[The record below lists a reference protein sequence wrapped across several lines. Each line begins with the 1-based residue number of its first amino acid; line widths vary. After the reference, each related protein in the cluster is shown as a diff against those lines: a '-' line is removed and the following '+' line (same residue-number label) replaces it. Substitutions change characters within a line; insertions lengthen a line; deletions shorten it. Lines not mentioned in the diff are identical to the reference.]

1 MARVARAARVP
12 SRARD
17 PSLPSMDFDITTSRP
32 RSRAPGRPG
41 APDAPSGSGFA
52 HRPDAPFA
60 PGSSGVPARAPADP
74 DISPSDLP
82 LTVRVS
88 NVSPAVDEPTL
99 REFLACCGPLRRLAP
114 APPRGFV
121 ATFAT
126 PDAARA
132 ALALRHV
139 TLIDRP
145 LRVLPADAPDR
156 LDGAGPASLNP
167 NPKPHRPDR
176 RDDAL
181 AAAGVSDVRRDAE
194 AVLAD
199 VSAPPAARDAARMDP
214 LQLYR
219 AARDLLPSYFPE
231 GFRRCALFV
240 PVPHLVLAARRAA
253 EARADVA
260 REDEETRR
268 RGDVPDESDVARTV
282 YAGNVNS
289 SITEDML
296 ADFFSIAGAV
306 THVKYAGSDVN
317 PSRFGFVEFADR
329 AGAEAAKAMGGAQ
342 LAEMT
347 LKVKHSNNPIVKEA
361 MKNVWGTE
369 GAARRRA
376 LADAR
381 REWED
386 RRRRR
391 RRRRRRE
398 EEKRREGE
406 RERREEAEEAR
417 GRKRTR
423 R

>member
-1 MARVARAARVP
+1 MARAARVP
-12 SRARD
+12 GVSRARD
-17 PSLPSMDFDITTSRP
+17 PFPLSMDFDITTSRP
-32 RSRAPGRPG
+32 RARAPGRPG
-41 APDAPSGSGFA
+41 APASA
-52 HRPDAPFA
+52 HRPDAP
-60 PGSSGVPARAPADP
+60 SDP
-74 DISPSDLP
+74 EISPADLP

-88 NVSPAVDEPTL
+88 NVSPLVDEPTL
-99 REFLACCGPLRRLAP
+99 REFLECCGPLRRLAR
-114 APPRGFV
+114 APPRDGASRFL

-126 PDAARA
+126 QDAARA
-132 ALALRHV
+132 ALALRDV
-139 TLIDRP
+139 TIIDRTIRIHP
-145 LRVLPADAPDR
+145 
-156 LDGAGPASLNP
+156 GASPSSN
-167 NPKPHRPDR
+167 R

-181 AAAGVSDVRRDAE
+181 ATLAVAGVDDVRRDAD
-194 AVLAD
+194 AVVAD
-199 VSAPPAARDAARMDP
+199 PSATPAARRGAARRLAAANDAARMDP
-214 LQLYR
+214 LELYR
-219 AARDLLPSYFPE
+219 AARELLPSYFSE

-253 EARADVA
+253 EARIAAARDDDV
-260 REDEETRR
+260 TRS
-268 RGDVPDESDVARTV
+268 RGDAPDESDVARTV

-369 GAARRRA
+369 GAVRRRA
-376 LADAR
+376 LRAAR

-386 RRRRR
+386 RKRR

-398 EEKRREGE
+398 EEEKRRRGERDGREEGE
-406 RERREEAEEAR
+406 TRDGREETPPEETR